1 MGVVEP
7 VAIVLLALIMLVP
20 GYRRAHKE
28 QSGID
33 MSDFE
38 GEIFAD
44 IKNLCNKLGRED
56 Q

>member
-1 MGVVEP
+1 MTEDSSGDIEELECVWK
-7 VAIVLLALIMLVP
+7 
-20 GYRRAHKE
+20 GNRRRFKE

-38 GEIFAD
+38 SEIFAD